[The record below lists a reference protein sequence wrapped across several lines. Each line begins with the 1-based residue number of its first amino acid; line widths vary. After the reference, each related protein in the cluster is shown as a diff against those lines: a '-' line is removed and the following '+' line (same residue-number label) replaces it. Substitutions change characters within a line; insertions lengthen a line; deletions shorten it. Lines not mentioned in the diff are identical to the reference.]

1 VVNRIYVD
9 DKIRDFVVDI
19 VTATRDPASYSLPI
33 ADYLLFGASPRATI
47 ALTLASRAWA
57 FMYGRGYVIPSD
69 VKTLAPDVLRHRLGL
84 TYEAEAENIQAD
96 DLVSKILAAL
106 PNP

>member
-1 VVNRIYVD
+1 
-9 DKIRDFVVDI
+9 
-19 VTATRDPASYSLPI
+19 
-33 ADYLLFGASPRATI
+33 LLFGASPRATI

-57 FMYGRGYVIPSD
+57 FMHGRGYVIPSD

-96 DLVSKILAAL
+96 DLVTKILAAL

>member
-1 VVNRIYVD
+1 
-9 DKIRDFVVDI
+9 VDI
-19 VTATRDPASYSLPI
+19 VTATRSPASYSLPI

-57 FMYGRGYVIPSD
+57 FMHGRGYVIPSD